1 MGLGKKVSCLVKHK
15 TGCLQRTMAYGCAL
29 GLTESVNYLLEK
41 GGEKIFAH
49 NLAIADLLIEGLD
62 ILNVE
67 IISPAK
73 KEERS
78 SIVSARIPGKNLK
91 AIAEKLSDAGIIIS
105 QRNDFIRFSPHL
117 YNDSD
122 DIESVLERLRRII

>member
-1 MGLGKKVSCLVKHK
+1 MF
-15 TGCLQRTMAYGCAL
+15 TAYHGIRLCAWFDGVGEL
-29 GLTESVNYLLEK
+29 PSRK
-41 GGEKIFAH
+41 GWGKIFAH